1 MPIWKLTHRN
11 IPLNSLPQILALR
24 RRKEQFLYMLLSVSE
39 HGYAKINVRGKR
51 QYYDVEE
58 YAVME
63 KGAIDLTVTL
73 DLERY
78 KAWRRVVV
86 PGDAT
91 SQNHSMCF
99 FLAGQTPLPV
109 RYQWNQYR

>member
-1 MPIWKLTHRN
+1 
-11 IPLNSLPQILALR
+11 
-24 RRKEQFLYMLLSVSE
+24 MLLSVSE

-91 SQNHSMCF
+91 FVQLHKIIQCVF